1 MNIFDYLNING
12 HVTVHKV
19 LDNGAEELVYD
30 DHNVIVSGMGV
41 ALSCFFGLSGS
52 TSVLDYQIDRFQ
64 IGVSGQQEFEVS
76 STYRLTGPLSSAEE
90 YTGITGELVAASGNQ
105 FANTFQAGTIW
116 YSLIPAHN
124 VTRISDKSV
133 RYTLV
138 IDKDSCNNLSRDGD
152 EAYIN
157 ELGLFMKNPF
167 NYSPHLAPILVAYKV
182 ISNIR
187 KSNDFGLII
196 RWTLNF

>member
-19 LDNGAEELVYD
+19 FDNGTEELVYD

-41 ALSCFFGLSGS
+41 GLSCFFGLSGS
-52 TSVLDYQIDRFQ
+52 NSVLDYQIDRFQ
-64 IGVSGQQEFEVS
+64 LGVSGVTSNEVS
-76 STYRLTGPLSSAEE
+76 TTYQLSGPLSSFSEYVGAE
-90 YTGITGELVAASGNQ
+90 GELVAVSANQ
-105 FANTFQAGTIW
+105 FANSLISQPVW
-116 YSLIPAHN
+116 YSLIPTHN
-124 VTRISDKSV
+124 ITRINEKSV
-133 RYTLV
+133 RYTLTL
-138 IDKDSCNNLSRDGD
+138 DKNSCNNLSRNGSDVS
-152 EAYIN
+152 IN

-167 NYSPHLAPILVAYKV
+167 AFSTPAPILVAYKV

-187 KSNDFGLII
+187 KTNDFGLVF